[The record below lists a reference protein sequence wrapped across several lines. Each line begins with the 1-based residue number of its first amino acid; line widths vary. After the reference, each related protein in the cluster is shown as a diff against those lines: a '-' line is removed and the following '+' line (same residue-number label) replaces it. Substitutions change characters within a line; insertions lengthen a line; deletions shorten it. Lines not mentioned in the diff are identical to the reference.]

1 MEDNFVHSEKA
12 ELPIEVKVWGR
23 STDINPLQYKKAPIS
38 IETTPSGIFME
49 LIVVIPVKAYFPMD
63 VTPFGI
69 IVALHPDIRVL
80 VFVSIMALQLSLE
93 SKVTLALSTIIE
105 RRELQL
111 EKTLSPIKD
120 VLEPIL
126 SEVILL
132 QPEKALRPISVTL
145 LGITTDFIPLQ

>member
-111 EKTLSPIKD
+111 EKALSPIKD